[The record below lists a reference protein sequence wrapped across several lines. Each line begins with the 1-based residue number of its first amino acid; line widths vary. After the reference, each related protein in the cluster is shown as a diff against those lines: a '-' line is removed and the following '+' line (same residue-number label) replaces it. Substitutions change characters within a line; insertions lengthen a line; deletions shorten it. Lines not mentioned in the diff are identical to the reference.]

1 MPNYNEEIV
10 VLQNEVALHFLMRIA
25 IEKKN
30 QFNLKNYHFSFLD
43 LKQKF
48 HFVVKK
54 NKYFFFKGFLIEFFN
69 IYEKYLQHQQFFS

>member
-1 MPNYNEEIV
+1 MSMPNYNEEIV

-25 IEKKN
+25 VEKKKN

-43 LKQKF
+43 LKKKL

-54 NKYFFFKGFLIEFFN
+54 NK
-69 IYEKYLQHQQFFS
+69 